1 MILLRYYYVDD
12 RTQKHTFTRG
22 AAGGQITIVGYFAG
36 DVDGWCCVIV
46 VSGFGSVVIHI
57 EMPDTNNN
65 FVNMKINKKKKKR

>member
-22 AAGGQITIVGYFAG
+22 AGGETTIVGYFAG